1 MSDLLLI
8 ESLKEEMNIHGIGDT
23 IFTRSRNIEKLLDFS
38 QIWLKFEGGNP
49 TGTMKDRAAYACL
62 KLARKGGFGA
72 LAVASCGNFGASFV
86 HLSKIYGIEPHVYIP
101 SQYHTPR
108 IREMERAG
116 GVLHRA
122 PGTYEE
128 LVELAGR
135 EAEENGWFNA
145 NPGVEANTRASM
157 DAYATISYEVFG
169 RLGYAPD
176 VVAVPVGNG
185 TTIAGVYTGFRAI
198 RDGGEADKV
207 PIMVAASTAGGNPI
221 VKCFIEGLRKIRD
234 LDPSEIT
241 ETEHNEPLVNW
252 RSLDGQR
259 AIDSLW
265 ESRGWATHVSD
276 ENMIAFSEIL
286 AHEEGL
292 LVLPASASSLVAVA
306 EYAKGLPSERREKTY
321 VAVLTGRRH

>member
-1 MSDLLLI
+1 LI
-8 ESLKEEMNIHGIGDT
+8 GSFKEEINSHGIGDT

-62 KLARKGGFGA
+62 KLAKKGGFGA
-72 LAVASCGNFGASFV
+72 LAIASCGNFGASFV
-86 HLSKIYGIEPHVYIP
+86 HLSKIFGIEPNVYVP

-128 LVELAGR
+128 LVELSGR

-157 DAYATISYEVFG
+157 EAYATISKEIFG

-176 VVAVPVGNG
+176 VVSVPVGNG
-185 TTIAGVYTGFRAI
+185 TTLAGVHMGFRAL
-198 RDGGEADKV
+198 RERGEADKV
-207 PIMVAASTAGGNPI
+207 PVMVAASTAGGNP
-221 VKCFIEGLRKIRD
+221 VVGCFLRGLKKIKD
-234 LDPSEIT
+234 LEPSEIA
-241 ETEHNEPLVNW
+241 ETEHNEPLVSW
-252 RSLDGQR
+252 RSLDGQL
-259 AIDSLW
+259 ALDALW
-265 ESRGWATHVSD
+265 ESGGWAAYVSD
-276 ENMIAFSEIL
+276 ENMLAFSEIL

-292 LVLPASASSLVAVA
+292 LVLPASASSLAALA
-306 EYAKGLPSERREKTY
+306 EYAKGQSGEKRARSY